1 MVDRCYLRSLPFY
14 VGRRVVLVGVSR
26 ETQFEDSP
34 SYREFLLSVEEFFEQ
49 WKEDR
54 RIFCVVNRDS
64 LPEFKDYFLVAEK
77 RKYVVITNRPL
88 SN

>member
-34 SYREFLLSVEEFFEQ
+34 SYRKFLL
-49 WKEDR
+49 K
-54 RIFCVVNRDS
+54 
-64 LPEFKDYFLVAEK
+64 KTA
-77 RKYVVITNRPL
+77 
-88 SN
+88 

>member
-26 ETQFEDSP
+26 ETQFEDSL
-34 SYREFLLSVEEFFEQ
+34 SYREFLLSVGEFFEQ
-49 WKEDR
+49 WKKDR

-64 LPEFKDYFLVAEK
+64 LPEFKDYFLVAER